1 MSEEN
6 IPVRRRR
13 SKSDW
18 LALFEA
24 HAQSGLSQRR
34 FCEAQ
39 GVSLKAF
46 ANARSR
52 YREESGVGVRSNDFV
67 PLVLSSPS
75 AARAETVEVE
85 LSLGG
90 EVVLRVVRR

>member
-1 MSEEN
+1 MSEGVG
-6 IPVRRRR
+6 PVRARR
-13 SKSDW
+13 SKNDW

-24 HAQSGLSQRR
+24 QAQSGLSQRR

-46 ANARSR
+46 VNARTR
-52 YREESGVGVRSNDFV
+52 YRESLSAGVRSNDFV
-67 PLVLSSPS
+67 PLVLSSP
-75 AARAETVEVE
+75 RAERGDMVEVE

>member
-6 IPVRRRR
+6 IPVRTRR

-24 HAQSGLSQRR
+24 QAQSGLSQRR

-52 YREESGVGVRSNDFV
+52 YREASSTEARSNDFV
-67 PLVLSSPS
+67 PLVLSPPK
-75 AARAETVEVE
+75 AERRESVEVE
-85 LSLGG
+85 LTD
-90 EVVLRVVRR
+90 